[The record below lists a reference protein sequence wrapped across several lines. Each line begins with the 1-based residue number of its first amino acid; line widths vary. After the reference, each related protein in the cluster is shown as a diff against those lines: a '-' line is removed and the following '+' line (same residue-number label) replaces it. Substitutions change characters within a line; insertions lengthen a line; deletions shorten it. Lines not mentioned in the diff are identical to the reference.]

1 MIQNQRQSSIPNS
14 LRGLPE
20 IALIPPINHDGKGNI
35 QHFTH
40 RPFQK
45 ETEQARRQAPPS
57 PQQQA
62 LSNNP
67 EMFPGKTHPNA
78 AGTKLMAQTIRAA
91 LTKKQ
96 K

>member
-1 MIQNQRQSSIPNS
+1 LLEN
-14 LRGLPE
+14 
-20 IALIPPINHDGKGNI
+20 ALIPSTNHDEKGNI
-35 QHFTH
+35 QRFTH

-45 ETEQARRQAPPS
+45 ATEQARH
-57 PQQQA
+57 QA

>member
-1 MIQNQRQSSIPNS
+1 MGKAIYSI
-14 LRGLPE
+14 LL
-20 IALIPPINHDGKGNI
+20 IA
-35 QHFTH
+35 HFKKKPSKPVVKLH
-40 RPFQK
+40 
-45 ETEQARRQAPPS
+45 QALSNKPSATS